1 MKPDIDKSQN
11 AEILY
16 RLLCMNREASERYLN
31 DAGRVS
37 KIEDPGERKEA
48 FNVLLKDLVRS
59 IEQSRKK

>member
-16 RLLCMNREASERYLN
+16 RLLCMNREASARYLN

-37 KIEDPGERKEA
+37 KIEDLGERKEA
-48 FNVLLKDLVRS
+48 FNVLLKGLVSS

>member
-1 MKPDIDKSQN
+1 MEPHIDKSQK

-16 RLLCMNREASERYLN
+16 RMLCMNREASARYLN

-37 KIEDPGERKEA
+37 KIEDLGKRKEA
-48 FNVLLKDLVRS
+48 FNVLLKDLVSS

>member
-1 MKPDIDKSQN
+1 MKPDIDKSQK

-16 RLLCMNREASERYLN
+16 RLLCMNREASARYLN

-37 KIEDPGERKEA
+37 KIEDPGKRKEA
-48 FNVLLKDLVRS
+48 FNVLLKNHVNS

>member
-1 MKPDIDKSQN
+1 MKPDIDNSQN

-16 RLLCMNREASERYLN
+16 RLLCMNREASARYLN

-48 FNVLLKDLVRS
+48 FNVLLKDLVSS
-59 IEQSRKK
+59 IEQSKKK

>member
-1 MKPDIDKSQN
+1 MEPDIDKSQK

-16 RLLCMNREASERYLN
+16 RLLCMNQDASARYLN

-37 KIEDPGERKEA
+37 KIKDPGERKEA
-48 FNVLLKDLVRS
+48 FNVLLKDLVSS